1 MSDLA
6 DNALTQEVRESF
18 AQAESQRTKAIL
30 DALVRHLHGFIV
42 ETKLTEREWSE
53 AIDFLT
59 RTGQISDE
67 KRQEF
72 ILLSDVLGASMLVI
86 GLNNRKPE
94 QATPS
99 TVVGPFYVPTSPR
112 YENGGNIANGA
123 PGTPCLVRGRIV
135 ATSGETIAGA
145 RIDVWQADE
154 AGMYDV
160 QYADLP
166 DTQGRGHLFSEAGGR
181 FWFWTVRP
189 EAYPI
194 PTDGPVGELLKAGGR
209 RAMRP
214 AHIHFRI
221 EAAGYQTLTTHIFAD
236 GDPYLATDAVFGVKS
251 SLVAPFVAL
260 DEGQR
265 SFRTVDFEFVL
276 VSDGTDDDENS
287 HHL

>member
-1 MSDLA
+1 MKVDRSRTDLPDPA
-6 DNALTQEVRESF
+6 ANELTQAVRESF
-18 AQAESQRTKAIL
+18 AQAGSERTKTIL

-42 ETKLTEREWSE
+42 ETELTEREWSE

-67 KRQEF
+67 ERQEF

-86 GLNNRKPE
+86 GINSRNLEK
-94 QATPS
+94 ATPA
-99 TVVGPFYVPTSPR
+99 TVVGPFYVQTSPR
-112 YENGGNIANGA
+112 YENGEDLGNGA
-123 PGTPCLVRGRIV
+123 PGSPCLVRGRIL
-135 ATSGETIAGA
+135 ATGGESISGA

-160 QYADLP
+160 QYAGLQEA
-166 DTQGRGHLFSEAGGR
+166 QGRGHLFSESDGR

-194 PTDGPVGELLKAGGR
+194 PTDGPVGELLNAGGR

-221 EAAGYQTLTTHIFAD
+221 EAAGYQT
-236 GDPYLATDAVFGVKS
+236 
-251 SLVAPFVAL
+251 
-260 DEGQR
+260 
-265 SFRTVDFEFVL
+265 
-276 VSDGTDDDENS
+276 
-287 HHL
+287 

>member
-1 MSDLA
+1 MPDLA
-6 DNALTQEVRESF
+6 RNELTQAVRESF
-18 AQAESQRTKAIL
+18 AQASSERTKTIL

-42 ETKLTEREWSE
+42 ETELTEREWSE

-86 GLNNRKPE
+86 GINNRKPE
-94 QATPS
+94 QATPA
-99 TVVGPFYVPTSPR
+99 TVVGPFYVPESPR
-112 YENGGNIANGA
+112 YENGENIGNGA

-135 ATSGETIAGA
+135 AASGETIAGA

-160 QYADLP
+160 QYKDLP
-166 DTQGRGHLFSEAGGR
+166 DTQGRGHLFSEVDGR

-194 PTDGPVGELLKAGGR
+194 PTDGPVGELLNAGGR

-221 EAAGYQTLTTHIFAD
+221 EAAGHQTLTTHIFAQ
-236 GDPYLATDAVFGVKS
+236 GDPYIQSDAVFGVKS
-251 SLVAPFVAL
+251 SLVVPFVAHL
-260 DEGQR
+260 DEEN
-265 SFRTVDFEFVL
+265 SFHTVDFDFIL
-276 VSDGTDDDENS
+276 VSDGKGDPDSLQTS
-287 HHL
+287 